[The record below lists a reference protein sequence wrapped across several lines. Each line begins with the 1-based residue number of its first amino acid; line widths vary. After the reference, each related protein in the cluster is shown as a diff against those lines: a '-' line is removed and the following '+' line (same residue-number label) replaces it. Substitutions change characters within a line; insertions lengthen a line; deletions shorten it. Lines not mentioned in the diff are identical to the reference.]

1 MSIFDNMTL
10 FDFETTGFSGEQ
22 DRVIE
27 FAAIRIRNGRV
38 VNTIAHVINP
48 EVPLPE
54 KITELTGITEQ
65 DLEGAPTMAQ
75 FLPWLMAFMGDGIL
89 VAHNAAFDL
98 WFLEENNQCYRNKS
112 VKNSFIDTLA
122 LCIDHFPFQKNQLEV
137 VCERLGVP
145 MVGAH
150 RALND
155 VMGMWGVLQ
164 KLAELNGE
172 AWIEER
178 MNRLYYFKKYGP
190 KEWYPAHAQVIEK

>member
-1 MSIFDNMTL
+1 MTL
-10 FDFETTGFSGEQ
+10 FDFETTGFHGEK

-54 KITELTGITEQ
+54 KITELTGITPA

-75 FLPWLMAFMGDGIL
+75 FIPWLIAFMGDGIL

-98 WFLEENNQCYRNKS
+98 WFLEANNQRHRGKS
-112 VKNSFIDTLA
+112 ITNPFIDSLA
-122 LCIDHFPFQKNQLEV
+122 LCIDQFPYKKNNLTE
-137 VCERLGVP
+137 VCERLEVP
-145 MVGAH
+145 LTGAH

-172 AWIEER
+172 TWIAER
-178 MNRLYYFKKYGP
+178 INRLYYFEKWGP
-190 KEWYPAHAQVIEK
+190 KEWYPAHAQVIGL